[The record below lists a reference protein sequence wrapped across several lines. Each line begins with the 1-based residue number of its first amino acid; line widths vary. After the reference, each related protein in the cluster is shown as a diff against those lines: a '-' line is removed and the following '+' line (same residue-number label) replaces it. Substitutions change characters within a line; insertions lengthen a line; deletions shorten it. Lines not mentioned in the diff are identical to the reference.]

1 MSIRCVALLSGGL
14 DSKLAIRL
22 MQQQGIE
29 VEAVNFKT
37 VFTCCQDQS
46 AQAAREL
53 GVRLTVVTPEDD
65 YLELVRRPQFGYGKG
80 ANPCVDCRIYMFR
93 IADRFREQAGA
104 HFLVSG

>member
-53 GVRLTVVTPEDD
+53 GLPRVSLYRRLEK
-65 YLELVRRPQFGYGKG
+65 YG
-80 ANPCVDCRIYMFR
+80 
-93 IADRFREQAGA
+93 
-104 HFLVSG
+104 L